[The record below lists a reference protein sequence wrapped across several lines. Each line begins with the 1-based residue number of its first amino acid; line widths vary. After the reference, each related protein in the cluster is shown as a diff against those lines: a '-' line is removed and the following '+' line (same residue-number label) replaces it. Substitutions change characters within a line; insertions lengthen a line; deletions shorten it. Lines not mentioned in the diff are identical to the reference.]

1 MNGITVTFAG
11 NLTRNVELRFIPSG
25 QPVCQFTVA
34 STGRTRRGEQ
44 WVDDET
50 TFLDCQAWGLL
61 AENISETCEQ
71 GTRVLVTGTLKTEHW
86 TDRATGEERRRQ
98 RLAVDEIGVSLKFAT
113 AKVSR
118 TARQGAGR
126 PEAVAEAE
134 GEGDPWATGQ
144 RHADDT
150 ATRGANAPF

>member
-1 MNGITVTFAG
+1 MGAP
-11 NLTRNVELRFIPSG
+11 RREHLRDL
-25 QPVCQFTVA
+25 
-34 STGRTRRGEQ
+34 R
-44 WVDDET
+44 
-50 TFLDCQAWGLL
+50 LK
-61 AENISETCEQ
+61 

-86 TDRATGEERRRQ
+86 TDRTTGEERRRQ
-98 RLAVDEIGVSLKFAT
+98 RLNVDEIGVSLKFAT

-144 RHADDT
+144 RSSDDT